1 MGRSTPVDIELDAI
15 ERETD
20 KAMLVRQGDTQA
32 WVPMSMVDK
41 ITRKP
46 NGTAEIRIPDWLAD
60 EKGLE

>member
-1 MGRSTPVDIELDAI
+1 MGRSTTVDIELDAI

-46 NGTAEIRIPDWLAD
+46 NGAAEIRIPDWLAD

>member
-1 MGRSTPVDIELDAI
+1 MARTTVDIEIDAI

-20 KAMLVRQGDTQA
+20 KAMLVRQGDVSA

-46 NGTAEIRIPDWLAD
+46 GGGGSIRIPDWLAD
-60 EKGLE
+60 EKDLE